1 MQSKRVARVHFVDE
15 SCRAFA
21 IDENLS
27 VEQLRA
33 IVVEKIGLV
42 EDGCFALFEK
52 RDDWGTVYCF
62 VFVPSYFLLTSGQRG
77 A

>member
-1 MQSKRVARVHFVDE
+1 MHFVDE

-27 VEQLRA
+27 VEQLRS

-52 RDDWGTVYCF
+52 RDDWGMIFAGECLRA
-62 VFVPSYFLLTSGQRG
+62 LLPLMPLHDLV
-77 A
+77 